1 MLFQFAVDS
10 FLFSAMSSSVGRTRQ
25 FSAAVEQAL
34 AEVCPSTDPIDDPQF
49 DVIDYLNKRF
59 PDEASLQKI
68 PAFYEETSK
77 RLQLTE
83 AELLK
88 AVQTQATCASSAT
101 KDLQEAQSAV
111 AKLYHR
117 VTEIKHKANESEAMV
132 SDLSRNI
139 RSLDTA
145 KTNIT
150 ASINTLRSVQLWMM
164 QLQTLSAA
172 FNRPEKNFAQ
182 CRDALREC
190 HRYSKMFDNYKDIP
204 KVRELNAK
212 LATLSNQIEFF
223 IRNNV
228 ISDVQTTGDLSGMAE
243 ACAVIDCMGDEAIHK
258 IRDRFIEKEMD
269 IYAFLFKRG
278 GEEAKLRRIERRY
291 VWIRQRLDEKA
302 VIFQE
307 VFPKHWCVPQE
318 LCVSFCL
325 RTRADLDYELQ
336 ATAGN
341 IEIPVLTAALQ
352 RTIDA
357 EKFLT
362 QAMAHTKTSNYQ
374 FNGMILGCFAAHM
387 GLFVTNEDDL
397 MARAVNQPFTEDMWH
412 DDPNL
417 LRVGMVLPTADDIF
431 VFIKESL
438 RRTVKVNQHQILID
452 MAAVWRKHL
461 IRYSQQC
468 LALLPSPPA
477 TPPQFRRVCIVINT
491 ADYCLTT
498 SQGLGEEVA
507 TRSDKTI
514 EEVNFE
520 SVGEAFSSLNST
532 AILQIV
538 AGLEKQL
545 APAMLDFASG
555 AFAQPLAG
563 SSAGSDGEA
572 QDESSYVGLMRRSV
586 QDVIVNCA
594 QVLPQQFLR
603 FLLDKIAAVT
613 VPKYT
618 QSLYR
623 LKRLSDLS
631 ISQLR
636 LDCIALE
643 KLFLQLP
650 LHGNAERFPQSMLTN
665 YVKLIRREFDR
676 MNRALKFMQT
686 SPEVGN
692 AIVDVYYEVILPED
706 RSVSNFTRLIELK
719 GMRREDCRTW
729 ISMLTKKGVP
739 ESTKRDQL
747 RVDPS
752 TTSTATVA
760 SSISAAFG
768 GAQKRSDGGAAA
780 TAAGT
785 SGGNAGPS
793 GEGGATAGED
803 TKIGAGFKKIVTSIT
818 FLNSFNKD
826 KPNPK

>member
-1 MLFQFAVDS
+1 MVDVVKCLS
-10 FLFSAMSSSVGRTRQ
+10 EMSAARPRQ
-25 FSAAVEQAL
+25 FSAAVEHAL
-34 AEVCPSTDPIDDPQF
+34 AEVCPSSDPIDDPNF

-68 PAFYEETSK
+68 PGFYEETSK

-83 AELLK
+83 AELLRS
-88 AVQTQATCASSAT
+88 VQTQATCASDAT
-101 KDLQEAQSAV
+101 HDLKNAQSAV
-111 AKLYHR
+111 AKLYNR
-117 VTEIKHKANESEAMV
+117 VTEIKNKAAESEAMV

-145 KTNIT
+145 KSNIT
-150 ASINTLRSVQLWMM
+150 TSINTLRSIQLWMM
-164 QLQTLSAA
+164 QLQTLAAA
-172 FNRPEKNFAQ
+172 FNRTEKNFSQ

-190 HRYSKMFDNYKDIP
+190 HRYSKMFENYKDIA
-204 KVRELNAK
+204 KVKELNAK
-212 LATLSNQIEFF
+212 LATLSSQIEFF

-243 ACAVIDCMGDEAIHK
+243 ACAVVDTMGEEAIRK
-258 IRDRFIEKEMD
+258 IRERFIEKEMD
-269 IYAFLFKRG
+269 IYGFLFKRG

-302 VIFQE
+302 IIFQE

-325 RTRADLDYELQ
+325 KTRGDLEYELT
-336 ATAGN
+336 ASAGN

-352 RTIDA
+352 RTIDI

-362 QAMAHTKTSNYQ
+362 TSMSHTKTSNYQ

-387 GLFVTNEDDL
+387 GLFVSNEDEL
-397 MARAVNQPFTEDMWH
+397 MARAVSQPFTEDQWH

-417 LRVGMVLPTADDIF
+417 LRVGMILPTADDIF

-438 RRTVKVNQHQILID
+438 RRTVKVNQQQILID
-452 MAAVWRKHL
+452 MAGVWRKHL
-461 IRYSQQC
+461 VRYSQQC
-468 LALLPSPPA
+468 AALLPSPPTTA
-477 TPPQFRRVCIVINT
+477 AHFRRVCMVINT

-498 SQGLGEEVA
+498 SMGLGEEVA
-507 TRSDKTI
+507 TRSDKTV

-520 SVGEAFSSLNST
+520 AVSEAFSALYSG

-538 AGLEKQL
+538 SGLEKQL
-545 APAMLDFASG
+545 APAMQDFTSG
-555 AFAQPLAG
+555 QFAQAAAG
-563 SSAGSDGEA
+563 GPAGAEGEA
-572 QDESSYVGLMRRSV
+572 QDESAYVSLMRRCV
-586 QDVIVNCA
+586 QDVILNCA

-623 LKRLSDLS
+623 LKRLSDIS

-643 KLFLQLP
+643 KVFLQLP
-650 LHGNAERFPQSMLTN
+650 LHGNAERFPQNMLTN
-665 YVKLIRREFDR
+665 YVKLVRREFDR

-686 SPEVGN
+686 SPEVGA
-692 AIVDVYYEVILPED
+692 AIVDVYYEVTLPED

-719 GMRREDCRTW
+719 GIRREDCRAW
-729 ISMLTKKGVP
+729 ISNLTKKGVP

-747 RVDPS
+747 RIDPS
-752 TTSTATVA
+752 PSASGSGAAASPLAVFAATRRNEPSAGGLVAVSSQGTDAADEDDSKMNKFKNIVTSLTFLNRANKPNA
-760 SSISAAFG
+760 
-768 GAQKRSDGGAAA
+768 GGAA
-780 TAAGT
+780 
-785 SGGNAGPS
+785 
-793 GEGGATAGED
+793 
-803 TKIGAGFKKIVTSIT
+803 
-818 FLNSFNKD
+818 
-826 KPNPK
+826 PK